1 MSVPREASITAPTEA
16 TGKEHRRRGNHAA
29 VRLDTSEQVPAQGS
43 RATHLLVA
51 RARRLAISATV
62 FVGLILV
69 VLAFG
74 SIAQTIDYNALV
86 HVLKHF
92 RPAAIGWSILATSI
106 SFAALIGR
114 DVSAVRYVGAKV
126 PWLAPA
132 VAGFCGTALGNAAG
146 FGTITGAAVRY
157 RIYGAAGIRSEDIAR
172 LLLFIAAGFALGLT
186 GFGGLAALIEA
197 GPVAHLLGFPVAL
210 VSISSAAAV
219 AGVMVMVLFGLRRPI
234 QVGGFRLPA
243 PPMGLAA
250 VQLALSGIRLVSA
263 AAALWALLPGEPVNF
278 FSFAVIFS
286 AATAL
291 GAVSNLPGGIGV
303 FEAVVFW
310 AFGRSGSADQIAA
323 ALLAYRGI
331 YFALPL
337 MVSAGLLAVFEVRLA
352 VGPLQNAAAD
362 DRLVYEAA
370 RLAPRFMGVIA
381 FATGVM
387 LLVSG
392 ATPTFGHRLAILSMR
407 LPLWV
412 VETSHFLGSL
422 LGLVFLFVA
431 RGLFERRDGAWW
443 IAITIA
449 TASLGL
455 SLTKGLAYGEAG
467 FLAIV
472 IVLLMI
478 TRRQFDRPASML
490 GQAFTPGWFAA
501 VGLIVIAAASIFLVA
516 FRTADYTA
524 RDLWW
529 EFEFDAQAPR
539 ALRAL
544 VGAAILAAA
553 IGLWQLLR
561 PPKGLAALPNA
572 IALGHAARIIHNQD
586 RSQAMLA
593 LMGDKSLLF
602 SESGNAFIMYG
613 KRGRSWIALFDPV
626 GPVEDWQELIK
637 RFVAMAASHGGR
649 AAFYQVRPETLRH
662 YLDAG
667 LSVMKLGEEACVQ
680 VATFELKGRA
690 AAHLRYALKRGVRD
704 GLTFQLLSPHQMA
717 PVVDNL
723 ADISAEW
730 LRSRRTVEKGFSIA
744 AFEPGYLGSQMIALV
759 RQHEIPVAFVTVMT
773 TESGIEASVGL
784 MRHTSGASSY
794 AMEFLFTQLIDCLKG
809 MHYETLSL
817 GVAPLSGVLPA
828 PLSSRWHMLGAV
840 IWRYGTPFYN
850 FRGLR
855 AFKDKFNPVWEPRY
869 LAASGTLGP
878 FVTLADAAALIGLN
892 FKGPGRY
899 SRGA

>member
-1 MSVPREASITAPTEA
+1 VSAWDHASATTRTEA
-16 TGKEHRRRGNHAA
+16 TDANARRAANRG
-29 VRLDTSEQVPAQGS
+29 TSHYVPQPMPRSA
-43 RATHLLVA
+43 HILLVK
-51 RARRLAISATV
+51 ARRLAISATV
-62 FVGLILV
+62 FAGLILV

-92 RPAAIGWSILATSI
+92 HAAAIGWSILATSI

-114 DVSAVRYVGAKV
+114 DVSAIRYVGAKV

-132 VAGFCGTALGNAAG
+132 VAGFCGTALSNAAG
-146 FGTITGAAVRY
+146 FGTLTGAAVRY
-157 RIYGAAGIRSEDIAR
+157 RIYGAAGIRSDDIAR

-186 GFGGLAALIEA
+186 GFGGLATLIEA

-210 VSISSAAAV
+210 ISISSGAAV
-219 AGVMVMVLFGLRRPI
+219 AGVAVVLLFGLRRPI

-278 FSFAVIFS
+278 FSFAAIFS

-310 AFGRSGSADQIAA
+310 AFGRSGAADQIAA

-331 YFALPL
+331 YYAIPL
-337 MVSAGLLAVFEVRLA
+337 ILSAGLLAVFEVRFA
-352 VGPLQNAAAD
+352 IGSPQRASTD
-362 DRLVYEAA
+362 DRLAYAAA
-370 RLAPRFMGVIA
+370 RLAPRFMGVIT
-381 FATGVM
+381 FATGIM

-412 VETSHFLGSL
+412 VEMSHFLGSL
-422 LGLVFLFVA
+422 LGIVFLFVA

-472 IVLLMI
+472 IALLI
-478 TRRQFDRPASML
+478 TTRRQFDRPASML
-490 GQAFTPGWFAA
+490 DQAFTLGWFAT
-501 VGLIVIAAASIFLVA
+501 VGLIVVAATAIFLVA

-524 RDLWW
+524 HDLWW

-544 VGAAILAAA
+544 LGAAVLAAA
-553 IGLWQLLR
+553 IGFWQLLR
-561 PPKGLAALPNA
+561 PPKGLALRPDANQ
-572 IALGHAARIIHNQD
+572 LGRAAEIINGQD
-586 RSQAMLA
+586 QSQAMLA

-626 GPVEDWQELIK
+626 GPTEDWQELIA
-637 RFVAMAASHGGR
+637 RFVSLAARHGGR

-690 AAHLRYALKRGVRD
+690 TAHLRYALKRGERD
-704 GLTFQLLSPHQMA
+704 GLTFELLAPHQMG
-717 PVVDNL
+717 PVVDAL
-723 ADISAEW
+723 ADISADW
-730 LRSRRTVEKGFSIA
+730 LRSRRTEEKGFSIA

-759 RQHEIPVAFVTVMT
+759 RQHDIPVAFATIMT
-773 TESGIEASVGL
+773 TESRKEASVGL
-784 MRHTSGASSY
+784 MRHASGASSY
-794 AMEFLFTQLIDCLKG
+794 AMEFLFTRLIDRLKE
-809 MHYETLSL
+809 MRYQSLSL

-828 PLSSRWHMLGAV
+828 PLSSRWHKLGAV

-855 AFKDKFNPVWEPRY
+855 TFKDKFNPAWEPRY

-899 SRGA
+899 PRGA

>member
-1 MSVPREASITAPTEA
+1 MPERISP
-16 TGKEHRRRGNHAA
+16 
-29 VRLDTSEQVPAQGS
+29 QG
-43 RATHLLVA
+43 HLLRVKA
-51 RARRLAISATV
+51 HRLVVSATI
-62 FVGLILV
+62 FIALIFS

-74 SIAQTIDYNALV
+74 SIAETIDYNALV

-92 RPAAIGWSILATSI
+92 PPSAIGWSILATI
-106 SFAALIGR
+106 VSFAALVGR
-114 DVSAVRYVGAKV
+114 DVSAVHYVGARV
-126 PWLAPA
+126 PRLAPV

-146 FGTITGAAVRY
+146 FGTLTGAAVRY
-157 RIYGAAGIRSEDIAR
+157 RIYGAVGVRPEDIAR
-172 LLLFIAAGFALGLT
+172 LLLFIAAGYALGLT
-186 GFGGLAALIEA
+186 GFGGLAALFEA
-197 GPVAHLLGFPVAL
+197 EAVSHLLGWPTPLLSAL
-210 VSISSAAAV
+210 SGTAV
-219 AGVMVMVLFGLRRPI
+219 VCTVTMVLFGLRKPI
-234 QVGGFRLPA
+234 RIGGFCLPA
-243 PPMGLAA
+243 PPTGLAA
-250 VQLALSGIRLVSA
+250 IQLALSGIRLVSA
-263 AAALWALLPGEPVNF
+263 AAALWALLPGEPLNF
-278 FSFAVIFS
+278 FSFAAIFS

-310 AFGRSGSADQIAA
+310 AFARVGSADQIAA

-337 MVSAGLLAVFEVRLA
+337 VVSAGLLALFEVRHA
-352 VGPLQNAAAD
+352 VGPQENSAAD
-362 DRLVYEAA
+362 DRLVHAAA

-381 FATGVM
+381 FATGIM

-392 ATPTFGHRLAILSMR
+392 ATPTFGHRLATLSMR
-407 LPLWV
+407 LPLWA
-412 VETSHFLGSL
+412 VEASHFLGSL
-422 LGLVFLFVA
+422 LGIVFLFVA

-467 FLAIV
+467 FLTIV
-472 IVLLMI
+472 IALLI
-478 TRRQFDRPASML
+478 TTRRQFDRPASML
-490 GQAFTPGWFAA
+490 GQAFTLGWFAT
-501 VGLIVIAAASIFLVA
+501 VGLIVIAATAIFLIA
-516 FRTADYTA
+516 FRTVDYTA
-524 RDLWW
+524 HDLWW

-544 VGAAILAAA
+544 LGAAVLATM
-553 IGLWQLLR
+553 IGFWQLLR
-561 PPKGLAALPNA
+561 PPKGLAPRPNA
-572 IALGHAARIIHNQD
+572 VALGHAARIINGQD

-602 SESGNAFIMYG
+602 SSSGNTFIMYG

-626 GPVEDWQELIK
+626 GPVEDWHELIQ
-637 RFVAMAASHGGR
+637 RFVTLAASHGGR
-649 AAFYQVRPETLRH
+649 AAFYQVRPETVRH

-680 VATFELKGRA
+680 VATFELKGGA
-690 AAHLRYALKRGVRD
+690 AAHLRYALKRGERD
-704 GLTFQLLSPHQMA
+704 GLTFELLAPNEMA
-717 PVVDNL
+717 PIVDDL

-730 LRSRRTVEKGFSIA
+730 LRSRRTEEKGFSIA

-759 RQHEIPVAFVTVMT
+759 RQHEVPIAFATIMT
-773 TESGIEASVGL
+773 TESGKEASVGL
-784 MRHTSGASSY
+784 MRHTSEASSY
-794 AMEFLFTQLIDCLKG
+794 AMEFLFTRLILRLKES
-809 MHYETLSL
+809 HYQTLSL
-817 GVAPLSGVLPA
+817 GAAPLSGVLPA
-828 PLSSRWHMLGAV
+828 PLSSRWHWLGAV